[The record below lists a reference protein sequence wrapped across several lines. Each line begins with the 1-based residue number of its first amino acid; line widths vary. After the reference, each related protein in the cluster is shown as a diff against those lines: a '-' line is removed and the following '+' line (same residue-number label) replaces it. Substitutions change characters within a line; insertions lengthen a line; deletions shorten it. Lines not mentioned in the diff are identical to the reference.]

1 VAGPRPRRA
10 MRPYLAVRVGR
21 IAVPVALVMALSVG
35 MAGAVSPGGDA
46 QVAPASIRSK
56 LVVSLNPDRSS
67 AVRLDGSTVEGNV
80 YVFVRKSKALDK
92 VDFYLDGLWPTDAPS
107 RTEEMPPFDLA
118 GTAADGTALPYD
130 TTNLANGSHTIR
142 AVLTWSDG
150 TTSSRRGDFTVANS
164 GPTAPPTT
172 TTTTAPTTTPP
183 ATATP
188 TMQTPVTT
196 TPTATPSA
204 TSAYPTLAS
213 TAPSTTSV
221 TPTTPAA
228 TPTTTTPAPT
238 TTTGSPSG
246 SKCSF
251 SGAVPIGV
259 GDDAQMVVNA
269 HGAGTTYV
277 VKAGTHLRNF
287 SVRPRSGDKFCG
299 EPGAVLDGGRS
310 LQFAFSGQASNVT
323 LDSITVQNY
332 NTGWQGGAIQPD
344 THASGWVVRNVSA
357 LRNYWAGLMAAD
369 GMKILGGHYNDN
381 DQLGIGGNSATGV
394 LLDGLDGDTATFDGP
409 ELARNHALHA
419 SPEYEAGGMKWDVG
433 QVTIRNVH
441 AHHNDYR
448 GLWADMNARGALI
461 EHNLVED
468 NWAEGVFYEIS
479 QDAVIRN
486 NQIYS
491 NGIRAETWYWDG
503 GITVASSFNVEVYG
517 NRLSGNHNGI
527 TGTQQDRPDST
538 PPAHLLDNYQ
548 VHDNLICATGGPHPT
563 GVVSDNGAN
572 LAARNISF
580 TGNTI
585 QSSGCEQSTA

>member
-1 VAGPRPRRA
+1 

-381 DQLGIGGNSATGV
+381 DQLGIGGNAATGV
-394 LLDGLDGDTATFDGP
+394 LVTTP
-409 ELARNHALHA
+409 CTPALNTR
-419 SPEYEAGGMKWDVG
+419 P
-433 QVTIRNVH
+433 
-441 AHHNDYR
+441 
-448 GLWADMNARGALI
+448 
-461 EHNLVED
+461 
-468 NWAEGVFYEIS
+468 GV
-479 QDAVIRN
+479 
-486 NQIYS
+486 
-491 NGIRAETWYWDG
+491 
-503 GITVASSFNVEVYG
+503 
-517 NRLSGNHNGI
+517 
-527 TGTQQDRPDST
+527 
-538 PPAHLLDNYQ
+538 
-548 VHDNLICATGGPHPT
+548 
-563 GVVSDNGAN
+563 
-572 LAARNISF
+572 
-580 TGNTI
+580 
-585 QSSGCEQSTA
+585 